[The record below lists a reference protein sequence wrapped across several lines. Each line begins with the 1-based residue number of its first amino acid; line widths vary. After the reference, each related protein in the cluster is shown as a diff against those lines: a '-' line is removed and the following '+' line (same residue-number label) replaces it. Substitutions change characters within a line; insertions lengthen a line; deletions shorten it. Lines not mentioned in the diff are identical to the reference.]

1 MAGAGISV
9 PFRALAASGKT
20 TIAARR
26 ATAISPFIHDDFDM
40 LSLHKNGYERP
51 LDWST
56 EMAKSFA
63 EFQAVMAISA
73 AIIRFRFFDFSAV

>member
-1 MAGAGISV
+1 
-9 PFRALAASGKT
+9 
-20 TIAARR
+20 
-26 ATAISPFIHDDFDM
+26 M

-63 EFQAVMAISA
+63 EFQAVNGHLGSYNPLPIV
-73 AIIRFRFFDFSAV
+73 RF

>member
-1 MAGAGISV
+1 M
-9 PFRALAASGKT
+9 P
-20 TIAARR
+20 
-26 ATAISPFIHDDFDM
+26 
-40 LSLHKNGYERP
+40 SLHKNGYERP

-63 EFQAVMAISA
+63 EFQAVMAVSA